1 MILAR
6 LTRAVREQ
14 NWFAVVLEFVIV
26 VAGVLLAFQISA
38 WSAQR
43 ADRSYAM
50 DILDRFHAEL
60 VTIETVRSRGRSGLQ
75 TVIRDLDSARPVI
88 LGVSDRT
95 ELRAEECNSLGRS
108 HDVTPPAEQLPA
120 LDELLRSGSLR
131 VVRSGT
137 LRRSASAA
145 HAMIAAGDEFWASLS
160 PRLNNLSASFPAAI
174 RPVLVSSESESDSA
188 STTWTPAFRCDLA
201 VVQARPDFQSAFLDN
216 REVLIAIN
224 GFNNASIDAML
235 RQLHAAVDDEL
246 GLEHH
251 APLGNEEARQ

>member
-14 NWFAVVLEFVIV
+14 NWFAVALEFVIV

-43 ADRSYAM
+43 ADRTYAM

-95 ELRAEECNSLGRS
+95 ALTAEECNSLGRS
-108 HDVTPPAEQLPA
+108 HDVTPPADQLPT
-120 LDELLRSGSLR
+120 LDELMQSGSLR
-131 VVRSGT
+131 VVRSST
-137 LRRSASAA
+137 LRRSASSAY
-145 HAMIAAGDEFWASLS
+145 AMIAAGDEFWASLS
-160 PRLNNLSASFPAAI
+160 PRLDNLSETIPAAI
-174 RPVLVSSESESDSA
+174 RPVLARRESESDSA
-188 STTWTPAFRCDLA
+188 SATWTTTFRCDLA
-201 VVQARPDFQSAFLDN
+201 VMQARSDFQSAFLDN
-216 REVLIAIN
+216 REVLMAIN
-224 GFNNASIDAML
+224 GFNNASIDAIL

-246 GLEHH
+246 ELDH
-251 APLGNEEARQ
+251 APIGNEEALQ